1 MMFRDDCR
9 DVPKPCQTSEVVKP
23 SLSLSTPVYCAVS
36 LITNQTSSLVS
47 LYELKAVE
55 TSLASKIISS
65 VSPQVRHNKTR
76 EMRAKPFYD
85 TSDVCPPGFRHHEIV
100 SRLEPHQDK
109 DFSLLLFILLNEDVE
124 VSGHVWELWVI
135 WDWSGYDCGQFLVI
149 RSEKR
154 EHVEVEDWSQYLIY
168 LSPTTVQCPPP
179 LSQL

>member
-9 DVPKPCQTSEVVKP
+9 DVLNPCQTSEVVKP

-36 LITNQTSSLVS
+36 LITNQTSNLVS

-85 TSDVCPPGFRHHEIV
+85 TSDVCPPGFRHYEIV
-100 SRLEPHQDK
+100 TRLEPHQDK
-109 DFSLLLFILLNEDVE
+109 NFQV
-124 VSGHVWELWVI
+124 VI
-135 WDWSGYDCGQFLVI
+135 
-149 RSEKR
+149 
-154 EHVEVEDWSQYLIY
+154 IY
-168 LSPTTVQCPPP
+168 FA
-179 LSQL
+179 

>member
-1 MMFRDDCR
+1 M
-9 DVPKPCQTSEVVKP
+9 PKPCQTSEVVKP

-65 VSPQVRHNKTR
+65 VSPLGLRHNKTR

-109 DFSLLLFILLNEDVE
+109 DFQV
-124 VSGHVWELWVI
+124 VI
-135 WDWSGYDCGQFLVI
+135 
-149 RSEKR
+149 
-154 EHVEVEDWSQYLIY
+154 IY
-168 LSPTTVQCPPP
+168 FA
-179 LSQL
+179 